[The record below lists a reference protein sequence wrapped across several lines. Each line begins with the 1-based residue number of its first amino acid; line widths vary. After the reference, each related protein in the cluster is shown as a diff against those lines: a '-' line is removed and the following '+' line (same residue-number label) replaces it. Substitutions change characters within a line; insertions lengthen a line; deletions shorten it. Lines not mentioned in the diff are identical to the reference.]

1 MQYIVVNYVPRTI
14 YRFEVYVMDFL
25 IVIISSLISGV
36 LGVIISTLYY
46 KKAER
51 RKEKMNLIMQLFGN
65 RYDINGDRF
74 SEALNSIV
82 IVFHDSDDVIKKV
95 KALHDIASAN
105 AHNKSEQLNYAL
117 IDLFK
122 ALVMDVK
129 LGNKEL
135 NDSFML
141 SVFNNKQQVKAK

>member
-1 MQYIVVNYVPRTI
+1 MQDIVINYVSYTI
-14 YRFEVYVMDFL
+14 YRFEVCVMDFL
-25 IVIISSLISGV
+25 IVIISSLISGI

-82 IVFHDSDDVIKKV
+82 
-95 KALHDIASAN
+95 
-105 AHNKSEQLNYAL
+105 
-117 IDLFK
+117 
-122 ALVMDVK
+122 M
-129 LGNKEL
+129 
-135 NDSFML
+135 
-141 SVFNNKQQVKAK
+141 

>member
-1 MQYIVVNYVPRTI
+1 
-14 YRFEVYVMDFL
+14 MDFL
-25 IVIISSLISGV
+25 IVIISSLISGI

-95 KALHDIASAN
+95 KGLHDIASSN
-105 AHNKSEQLNYAL
+105 TSNKSEQINYAL

-129 LGNKEL
+129 LGNEEL

-141 SVFNNKQQVKAK
+141 SVFNNKQPIKGK